1 MAVGEPLSVRTARPE
16 DLYRIAELEKHL
28 FDETGFSFSVLL
40 QLYGPSGVTWLVA
53 EDSDGIWGYSLC
65 MRATDDPRVGWIM
78 ALGVHQDRRGQHV
91 GRALLDESI
100 VELRSR
106 DMETI
111 KLTVKPDN
119 TNAYGLY
126 TQAGF
131 QDTGEFKEIGDG
143 ERRKILT
150 LLLASGPARSQP
162 EQPADQQHKE
172 KVPEDIAGI
181 GFDF

>member
-1 MAVGEPLSVRTARPE
+1 VGKPLSVRTARPE

-28 FDETGFSFSVLL
+28 FGGTGFSFSVLRI
-40 QLYGPSGVTWLVA
+40 LYGLSGVTWLVA
-53 EDSDGIWGYSLC
+53 EDAEDIWGYSLC

-78 ALGVHQDRRGQHV
+78 ALGVHQDRGGQHV

-106 DMETI
+106 GMETI
-111 KLTVKPDN
+111 KITVKAEN

-126 TQAGF
+126 AQAGF
-131 QDTGEFKEIGDG
+131 QDAGEFKEMGDG

-150 LLLASGPARSQP
+150 LLLSSGPARSQP
-162 EQPADQQHKE
+162 EEPADQQHKE
-172 KVPEDIAGI
+172 NVPEDIAGI